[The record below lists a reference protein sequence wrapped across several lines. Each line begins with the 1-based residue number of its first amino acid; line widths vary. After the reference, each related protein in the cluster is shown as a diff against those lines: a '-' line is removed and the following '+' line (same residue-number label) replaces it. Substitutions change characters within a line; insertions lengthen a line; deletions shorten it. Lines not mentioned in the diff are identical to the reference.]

1 MTHKDFI
8 YNVQKACQLDASH
21 CSLLLNTLCKVMAQ
35 AGVEQIPVVVP
46 GLGKFLSHKHPEYI
60 QEDSQT
66 GLQTLFPPR
75 ISYRLY
81 AEEEQIVNTEE
92 NTFYTSDVLAEK
104 LAEQSKVSVEE
115 SSRFIAAL
123 SDGIIK
129 SINSGEEVEVHGIGS
144 FRIVASRQGELQ
156 RIAYTPDEQM
166 RSAVNA
172 PFSCFEPVVIKATK
186 ETTALIVDDEPVTE
200 TIAESEEVVDAAVS
214 DTVNTFAE
222 TATTTE
228 EPLVAEEDPA
238 PVSVSEQEPVSVS
251 ASEEEPAPVCVSEQE
266 PAPVSVSEQEP
277 VSVSASEQPEE
288 EASPAEEN
296 KVEET
301 PAAKNPQAKA
311 EPVSISEH
319 YQEFADE
326 DKKTP
331 LIRLLSVLLILACA
345 ALAWF
350 IYKIERPSANPF
362 NRELLENASNPTPAP
377 VDPIEEEGEEIFF
390 GEVEQTSE
398 QTDSVAEDAMLAEAE
413 QAAAEAAEKA
423 EAERIAK
430 EKAAAEKLAAEKEA
444 AEKLAAEKATKEKA
458 AKEDADKTTPTT
470 QKPTSSTISGR
481 LKNADGTYATHV
493 LGQGGRLTLV
503 ALEHYGDKAF
513 WPYIFEVNR
522 DKLSDPSLVRTGMVL
537 YLPDPKV
544 FGIDANDPNSI
555 AKAKAKA
562 RQYVKQ

>member
-66 GLQTLFPPR
+66 GQQTLFPPR

-200 TIAESEEVVDAAVS
+200 TIAESEEVVEAAVS

-228 EPLVAEEDPA
+228 EPLVAKENPA
-238 PVSVSEQEPVSVS
+238 PVSVSEEDPALVSI
-251 ASEEEPAPVCVSEQE
+251 SEQA

-288 EASPAEEN
+288 DDEVSPAEEN

-362 NRELLENASNPTPAP
+362 NRELLENASNPTPTP
-377 VDPIEEEGEEIFF
+377 VDTIEEEGEEIFF

-430 EKAAAEKLAAEKEA
+430 EKAAAEKLAAEKAA
-444 AEKLAAEKATKEKA
+444 AEKLAAEKAAKEKA